1 MFRKKELIVRAVD
14 SSDFDFLYKLENDK
28 AYWHLSGTKK
38 SFTSRELMDFIE
50 GAQQPI
56 LLSRQFKY
64 IIEIQG
70 YGQIGCLD
78 LFDYD
83 PFNQHIG
90 VGIIIYDENYRRK
103 GYAKQALLLLE
114 SYLKEVLHCKYVFAR
129 VLQNN
134 KASISLFNEINY
146 IVADHQTKE
155 LFLQDKYYRDE
166 ILFQKKLK

>member
-1 MFRKKELIVRAVD
+1 MFRKKELIIRAVN
-14 SSDFDFLYKLENDK
+14 SSDFDFLFKLENDK

-38 SFTSRELMDFIE
+38 SFTASELMDFIE

-103 GYAKQALLLLE
+103 GYAKQALLILE
-114 SYLKEVLHCKYVFAR
+114 SYLREVLYCKFIFAR

-146 IVADHQTKE
+146 IVVDHQTKE
-155 LFLQDKYYRDE
+155 LFLQDKDCRDE

>member
-1 MFRKKELIVRAVD
+1 MFRKEELIVRAVD
-14 SSDFDFLYKLENDK
+14 SSDFDFLFKLENDK

-38 SFTSRELMDFIE
+38 SFTAREIMDFIE

-64 IIEIQG
+64 IIEIQEH
-70 YGQIGCLD
+70 GQIGCLD
-78 LFDYD
+78 LFEYN
-83 PFNQHIG
+83 PFDQHIS
-90 VGIIIYDENYRRK
+90 VGIIIYGENYRRK

-134 KASISLFNEINY
+134 EASISLFNVMNY
-146 IVADHQTKE
+146 IVVDDQTKE
-155 LFLQDKYYRDE
+155 SFLQNEECGDE
-166 ILFQKKLK
+166 ILFRKKLK

>member
-1 MFRKKELIVRAVD
+1 MFRKEELIVRAVE
-14 SSDFDFLYKLENDK
+14 SSDFDFLFKLENDK

-38 SFTSRELMDFIE
+38 SFTARELMDFIE

-64 IIEIQG
+64 IIEIQD
-70 YGQIGCLD
+70 YGQIGCID
-78 LFDYD
+78 LFEYD

-114 SYLKEVLHCKYVFAR
+114 SYLREVLYCKSIFAR

-134 KASISLFNEINY
+134 EASISLFNEINY
-146 IVADHQTKE
+146 IVVDHQTKE
-155 LFLQDKYYRDE
+155 LFLQDEDCRDE

>member
-14 SSDFDFLYKLENDK
+14 SSDFDFLFKLENDK

-38 SFTSRELMDFIE
+38 SFTARELMDFIQ

-64 IIEIQG
+64 IIEIQD

-78 LFDYD
+78 LFEYD

-114 SYLKEVLHCKYVFAR
+114 SYLREVLYCKSIFAR

-134 KASISLFNEINY
+134 EASISLFNEINY
-146 IVADHQTKE
+146 IVVDHQTKE
-155 LFLQDKYYRDE
+155 LFLRDEDYRDE